1 MAMWM
6 DGFVSVLEP
15 RQNLRAPPLHY
26 HILWNNKS
34 MLCRKSCIRSHQMDL
49 FCPSINR
56 ALRHRPKRAC
66 IPLFT
71 NTRSLLHGMR
81 AKRICV
87 CDFYSF
93 PSSHVPALDLA
104 LTFWD
109 LLLPYAPTYDADG
122 TRASAGT
129 PSFSATQYELW
140 KRFLTSASHVQVI
153 SKDTWSQF
161 LEFTREIDPKF
172 ANHDFEA
179 AWPSV
184 IDEFV
189 AWVREQP

>member
-1 MAMWM
+1 
-6 DGFVSVLEP
+6 
-15 RQNLRAPPLHY
+15 
-26 HILWNNKS
+26 
-34 MLCRKSCIRSHQMDL
+34 
-49 FCPSINR
+49 
-56 ALRHRPKRAC
+56 
-66 IPLFT
+66 
-71 NTRSLLHGMR
+71 MR

-93 PSSHVPALDLA
+93 PSSHIPALDLA

-129 PSFSATQYELW
+129 QSFSATQYELW

>member
-1 MAMWM
+1 MAMSM
-6 DGFVSVLEP
+6 DGFASVLEP
-15 RQNLRAPPLHY
+15 RQSHRAPPLHC
-26 HILWNNKS
+26 HFLWNSKS
-34 MLCRKSCIRSHQMDL
+34 TPCQKSCIRSHQMDL
-49 FCPSINR
+49 LRPSINP
-56 ALRHRPKRAC
+56 ALCHRPKKAC

-71 NTRSLLHGMR
+71 NTRLLLHEMR
-81 AKRICV
+81 AKRISV

-93 PSSHVPALDLA
+93 SSSHAPALDLA

-122 TRASAGT
+122 TRASAGA
-129 PSFSATQYELW
+129 PSFSAAQYELW